1 MDDEKKPRLYM
12 VTVEFTVPVLA
23 TSARAAEEHAQVDYE
38 IWSDQRGMLA
48 WAHAR
53 EISKAA
59 QLSADER
66 KAAPY
71 IADVEDG
78 DERTCEEWVS

>member
-1 MDDEKKPRLYM
+1 MADAQQPKLYM

-53 EISKAA
+53 EVIKAA
-59 QLSADER
+59 QLGADER
-66 KAAPY
+66 KDLPY
-71 IADVEDG
+71 FADVDDDG
-78 DERTCEEWVS
+78 RTCEEWVTP